1 MKKKNVLIIMAMV
14 FALVLAGC
22 GNNASSNTEN
32 NANNSQTETS
42 QQTETSESAGLQE
55 FTLEELAAYNGK
67 DGNKA
72 YIAVDGKVYDV
83 TDSPAWANGGHNG
96 FEAGQDLTEAI
107 KKAPHGLKVLDSLTQ
122 VGTLK

>member
-1 MKKKNVLIIMAMV
+1 MQ
-14 FALVLAGC
+14 ALTQKLMR
-22 GNNASSNTEN
+22 TIRK
-32 NANNSQTETS
+32 TETT
-42 QQTETSESAGLQE
+42 QETETNESADLQE

-67 DGNKA
+67 GGNKA

-107 KKAPHGLKVLDSLTQ
+107 QKSPHGLKVLDNLTQ